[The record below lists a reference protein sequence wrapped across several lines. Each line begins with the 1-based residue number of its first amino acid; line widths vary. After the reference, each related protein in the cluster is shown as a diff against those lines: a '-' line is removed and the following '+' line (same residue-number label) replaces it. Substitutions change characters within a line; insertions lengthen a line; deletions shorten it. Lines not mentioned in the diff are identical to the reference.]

1 MQPLKREMNLAL
13 RATLK
18 VSEKERKVKREIERE
33 EILCFLSWSDSL
45 LIAIASEVESQEAAE
60 RSAERLPFMN
70 SIEQSRARLDMA
82 LGKFGKV
89 TQRLCRKKERNRRQ
103 QFSMSLLS
111 ALSQDKVVATQL
123 LEGGVDST
131 IFENFVY
138 RTLNSIRSTP
148 ETQSKQVL
156 VFMDNAVIHR
166 HAQVL
171 ETCKLL
177 KCHVLFNAQYSPWL
191 NPVE

>member
-1 MQPLKREMNLAL
+1 MNLAL

-89 TQRLCRKKERNRRQ
+89 TQRLCREKERNRRQ
-103 QFSMSLLS
+103 QFSVSLLS